1 MPEGLIDSLVT
12 SLIAL
17 HDLKKTDGLRNS
29 GTASVH
35 IVKLKMHGPDE
46 VAFVNELFVRV
57 EELGKNLEIL
67 KSKMSKFLD
76 QVRAG

>member
-1 MPEGLIDSLVT
+1 
-12 SLIAL
+12 
-17 HDLKKTDGLRNS
+17 LRNS

-57 EELGKNLEIL
+57 EELGKNLEIV

>member
-1 MPEGLIDSLVT
+1 
-12 SLIAL
+12 
-17 HDLKKTDGLRNS
+17 
-29 GTASVH
+29 
-35 IVKLKMHGPDE
+35 MHGPDE
-46 VAFVNELFVRV
+46 VAFANELFVRV